1 METEE
6 QAEVLAGKEKL
17 EGIYLPARLFLEP
30 DKIRELLQRM
40 REQDILPGLAL
51 PYILRR
57 DRVKAVR
64 QAADAYLDILDGQT
78 PAFLVRNLEEVG
90 LTAEIFRSRNLDT
103 AAGTILDSM
112 VETMNTGA
120 EQWFA
125 LSGFPNNTVS
135 LELNS
140 KEMLR
145 RDNSRS
151 ELVVYGRIPLM
162 FSQQCLQK
170 TMDFCSHRRD
180 HLILKDRKNI
190 LFPVQCD
197 CGTCTNIIY
206 NSFPTSLLGLKGE
219 VMQTGCCSVRLCFTT
234 EDGKQT
240 DSVADAFLLVY
251 AGDGEPEGE
260 LEQTTR
266 GHFHRGIL

>member
-1 METEE
+1 
-6 QAEVLAGKEKL
+6 
-17 EGIYLPARLFLEP
+17 
-30 DKIRELLQRM
+30 M
-40 REQDILPGLAL
+40 REHDILPGLAL

-57 DRVKAVR
+57 DQVKAVR
-64 QAADAYLDILDGQT
+64 QAADAYLDILKGQT
-78 PAFLVRNLEEVG
+78 PVFLVRNLEEAG
-90 LTAEIFRSRNLDT
+90 LTAEIFRGRNLDT

-120 EQWFA
+120 EKWFA

-170 TMDFCSHRRD
+170 TMDVCNHRRD

-206 NSFPTSLLGLKGE
+206 NSLPTSLLGLKGE
-219 VMQTGCCSVRLCFTT
+219 VLQTGCRSVRLCFTT

-240 DSVADAFLLVY
+240 GSIAEAFLKVY
-251 AGDGEPEGE
+251 AGGEEPERE